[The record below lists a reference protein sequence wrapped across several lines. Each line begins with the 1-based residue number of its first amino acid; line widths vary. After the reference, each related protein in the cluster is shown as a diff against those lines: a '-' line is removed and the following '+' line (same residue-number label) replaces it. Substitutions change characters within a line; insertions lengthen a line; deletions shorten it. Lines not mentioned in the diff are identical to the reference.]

1 MKALL
6 RFLKLFFGYTTL
18 ISLGIWSG
26 VSWYILHQQP
36 VIAPPTGYPATVAE
50 CRQRWSQGLPYME
63 VKAEVLRQCDNY
75 YAVLGDRD
83 APLLLR
89 LKYRSVQRV
98 ADQVIDEFLASYT
111 PQAGTAITAQD
122 VMTTVGKGR
131 IMHILYEAIAQA
143 DDPPTLHRKAQ
154 SRCLLDQSRMVRSY
168 AELAELPIKCARR

>member
-1 MKALL
+1 MRLL
-6 RFLKLFFGYTTL
+6 FRFLKLFLGYTTL
-18 ISLGIWSG
+18 ISLGVWSG

-36 VIAPPTGYPATVAE
+36 IIPPPAGYPANVAE
-50 CRQRWSQGLPYME
+50 CRERWSQGLPYME

-111 PQAGTAITAQD
+111 PQPGTTLSPQD
-122 VMTTVGKGR
+122 VLNTVGSGR

-143 DDPPTLHRKAQ
+143 GDPPTLRRKAQ

-168 AELAELPIKCARR
+168 AELSELPIKCARR